1 VGLFSDPEDLPII
14 AGRGRRCRLCHDH
27 RCRDARPYRN
37 KVLCLP
43 AFNGFVFAFFMF
55 RYWPSKRR
63 RRPEGRRSLDVSTMM
78 LARHLHRALVETVRQ
93 LPLIDELQAAAA
105 VGVY

>member
-1 VGLFSDPEDLPII
+1 
-14 AGRGRRCRLCHDH
+14 
-27 RCRDARPYRN
+27 
-37 KVLCLP
+37 
-43 AFNGFVFAFFMF
+43 
-55 RYWPSKRR
+55 
-63 RRPEGRRSLDVSTMM
+63 MM